1 MMPGG
6 TETGLPLMSV
16 ATPSTIRSPDL
27 EYIFAARRSGA
38 SDPSAI
44 SISWWAMTSGFNG
57 L

>member
-1 MMPGG
+1 MMPAGRV
-6 TETGLPLMSV
+6 TALPPMSV

-38 SDPSAI
+38 SLPSAT
-44 SISWWAMTSGFNG
+44 SMSWWAMTSGFNG